1 MTPMHDDTIARWLDV
16 IRAESRES
24 PGWHRTK
31 RQVQRF
37 WGLDA
42 MTCDRLLASL
52 IDGRFLTLARTGGY
66 VRAAA

>member
-1 MTPMHDDTIARWLDV
+1 MTPIHDDTIARWLEL
-16 IRAESRES
+16 IRAEYRES
-24 PGWHRTK
+24 PGLHLTK

-52 IDGRFLTLARTGGY
+52 IDGRFLRLARTGGY